1 MASKVVIVDSEF
13 IAIARELSEGTD
25 EIKDII
31 KKFKVILE
39 DLTQKGIV
47 DTAINNV
54 LVTRV
59 EKANGVIKQLTPVIN
74 DIYTKSVNFIDNVAE
89 KDGLI

>member
-13 IAIARELSEGTD
+13 MTIARELSEGTD
-25 EIKDII
+25 EIKDVI

-39 DLTQKGIV
+39 DLTRKGIV

-54 LVTRV
+54 LATRV
-59 EKANGVIKQLTPVIN
+59 EKADGVIKQLAPVIN
-74 DIYTKSVNFIDNVAE
+74 DIYTKSINFIDNVAE
-89 KDGLI
+89 KDGLM